1 MKIFILKP
9 GRWLSPQ
16 SHFHELQQCS
26 NSNLVSV
33 SSNHRHFKGVS
44 ESERIDIETRFYNI
58 RVYGF
63 TPGHWLVPTFTTARV
78 KIWVNGT
85 KEAHHVK
92 RRACNDI
99 IIPGKDVPRSC
110 NLCSISVC
118 TCHCVCFNT
127 WKVDFLRIPHICRRS
142 RSVSCVKTYYY
153 IAYDMLN
160 RLQSSLSDFQ
170 KLYFLPTSRCGH
182 VPTTLEHF
190 NNSWNIP

>member
-1 MKIFILKP
+1 M
-9 GRWLSPQ
+9 
-16 SHFHELQQCS
+16 
-26 NSNLVSV
+26 SV
-33 SSNHRHFKGVS
+33 SSNHRHFNGVS

-63 TPGHWLVPTFTTARV
+63 TPGHWLIPIFTTARV
-78 KIWVNGT
+78 KIWANAT

-127 WKVDFLRIPHICRRS
+127 WKVGFLRIPGIFRRS
-142 RSVSCVKTYYY
+142 RSVSCVKTYHY

-160 RLQSSLSDFQ
+160 RLQSSLIDFQ
-170 KLYFLPTSRCGH
+170 KLYFLPKSRCGH
-182 VPTTLEHF
+182 FLDPYVCQLV
-190 NNSWNIP
+190 